1 MMDTIEK
8 LAEIAPRHYAFLVKT
23 AEEIKDSPFKDDIL
37 SELDVL
43 VKKAFNLPK
52 MPNMSWAAPAA
63 KAVGMS
69 ALGVAGAAGAGIA
82 YALAGDMY
90 DAAKRG
96 LTKTRNYKNMLE
108 ANPDLKQLPA
118 KNVQK
123 AFSVLHRLNPE
134 FSGDPTIS
142 GAWVKRQSTFGE
154 DAFGDAAGLKSL
166 IDSRKSLTDLRR
178 LPAVPQTSKGR
189 GLSQKDLE
197 KQVGILQNDIGA
209 YSGRI
214 NDRFD
219 SWDAALKTQAPASKK

>member
-1 MMDTIEK
+1 MEK
-8 LAEIAPRHYAFLVKT
+8 LAEVAPKHYAFLVKT
-23 AEEIKDSPFKDDIL
+23 AEEIKDSPFKDDIVD
-37 SELDVL
+37 ELDSL
-43 VKKAFNLPK
+43 VKKAFNLP
-52 MPNMSWAAPAA
+52 NMGWAAGPA

-96 LTKTRNYKNMLE
+96 LTKSRNYKNMLE

-134 FSGDPTIS
+134 FSADPTIS

-154 DAFGDAAGLKSL
+154 DTFGDATQLKHL

-178 LPAVPQTSKGR
+178 LPAVPQSSSRKPG
-189 GLSQKDLE
+189 GLSKEDLV

-209 YSGRI
+209 YSGKI

-219 SWDAALKTQAPASKK
+219 SWDAALKTQSPSSKK

>member
-1 MMDTIEK
+1 MIEK
-8 LAEIAPRHYAFLVKT
+8 IAEVAPRHYAFIMKT
-23 AEEIKDSPFKDDIL
+23 AEEIKDSPFKEDII
-37 SELDVL
+37 SELDSL
-43 VKKAFNLPK
+43 IKKAFNLPK

-134 FSGDPTIS
+134 FSGDPTIA

-154 DAFGDAAGLKSL
+154 DTFGDATQLKNL

-178 LPAVPQTSKGR
+178 LPAVPQTKKPG
-189 GLSQKDLE
+189 GGISQKDLE

-209 YSGRI
+209 YSGKI

-219 SWDAALKTQAPASKK
+219 SWDAALKTQAPGSKK